1 MQNITSA
8 FINLSP
14 ILEAIKG
21 HEEDLTP
28 LSLQIGTY
36 INEMRSISILFTIGF
51 VQWKQNIRRNLFRDI
66 PTTNDWQRNKSI
78 FALVC

>member
-51 VQWKQNIRRNLFRDI
+51 VQ
-66 PTTNDWQRNKSI
+66 
-78 FALVC
+78 